1 MSMGEQSRK
10 AIVYTASLSKG
21 PWRYFCL
28 FICLFTAAS
37 VVAVVLVLVLVLAAA
52 VVVVGG
58 WVEERGRVWV
68 SPHFG

>member
-1 MSMGEQSRK
+1 MDERSKR
-10 AIVYTASLSKG
+10 AVVYTASLSKG
-21 PWRYFCL
+21 PWRYLCL

-37 VVAVVLVLVLVLAAA
+37 VVAVVLVV

-58 WVEERGRVWV
+58 WVEDGGRVWV